1 MKKKVLCLILALAM
15 VLPLLNLNVRAA
27 DQKFY
32 TVYIDAGQ
40 GPVQE
45 KAIVSD
51 GELYIPAESFGKYTY
66 FQYNSET
73 RTFLMDGQEE
83 RKAFKR
89 VIINPETKKVAAL
102 NHIFDLEDCFI
113 VDGVAYLPF
122 CQMMPI
128 LNGQILYAEGD
139 TIYVANPQVTLA
151 DILYDFNLN
160 DYFFNLYDEFYGD
173 FKNGLEEKGFLKK
186 LMGDAYEARMLIA
199 YVMPSYLFNTVAD
212 FRLDRLDVIT
222 DSGTFE
228 DYRDIFSD
236 YLREEDLF
244 LKANEMHDD
253 PRLLLSLVN
262 NATKETKFLNNTIKW
277 IEMLEEVNSEE
288 TEDLL
293 LAISKELVDKLEE
306 LNYMPDL
313 NYGAGGVI
321 TAWHDNSKGISF
333 ADFFELFEYA
343 YVYFTHVEDNHKMLD
358 AVYNINSGGNYKDV
372 QFRAAMTVYDL
383 YGEEVAVALA
393 DRMAKELAKE
403 VWKETAIGGKLKIYE
418 LTAKISGEAWEV
430 VIPGDTKDVSVLT
443 LHAGVADSARMSAA
457 AYNLDTEAA
466 VEDYRLSLLLM
477 MLASRKA
484 YKTMAEVAEGYG
496 QNAREYNAKVEK
508 LENKIMG
515 LYLAAENLQY
525 EAFENFAPLAEKNRN
540 LLKETNFFAS
550 LQPLDPGE
558 ELPAVTSGEE
568 KTAFLAFLEE
578 NPVYQYYALLDINQD
593 GCLEL
598 IAKEAMNPGSHGVD
612 LYVYRGGEVCL
623 GYEDIWGT
631 ADHLYYNPHRRWLES
646 STGVS
651 GDGGVWFYSLDKA
664 GNVVEQSFAEFAY
677 GGKWYNGN
685 PARDTESLNAWQ
697 ELKNKYDPS
706 TSVMVEF
713 LPTGTEREETVPNV
727 TEPEEEMIHAGPLH
741 YYFLAMHPEYNYY
754 ALLDINQDGIDELLT
769 CETTDTV
776 EGQYVDI
783 WVNQG
788 GIFTLSYED
797 IWIKIGP
804 LTYNPYECW
813 VENKLSG
820 TGGGGVEFFYL
831 DGYGNVIRESYEH
844 YEWCGG
850 LYNGEVVD
858 DWEEYMA
865 YERLEDAYDPEKSEE
880 IIFLPRPF

>member
-1 MKKKVLCLILALAM
+1 MKKKVLCLILALTM
-15 VLPLLNLNVRAA
+15 ILPLLNLNVRAA

-51 GELYIPAESFGKYTY
+51 GEIYIPAESFGKYTY
-66 FQYNSET
+66 FRYNSET

-102 NHIFDLEDCFI
+102 NHIFDLKDCFI

-128 LNGQILYAEGD
+128 LNGQVLYAEGD

-151 DILYDFNLN
+151 DILYGFNLN
-160 DYFFNLYDEFYGD
+160 DYYFDLYEEFYG
-173 FKNGLEEKGFLKK
+173 EKGL
-186 LMGDAYEARMLIA
+186 LAA
-199 YVMPSYLFNTVAD
+199 YVLPSYLFNSVAD
-212 FRLDRLDVIT
+212 FRLDRLDFLF

-236 YLREEDLF
+236 YLRDEDLF

-277 IEMLEEVNSEE
+277 IEMLEEVNPEE

-293 LAISKELVDKLEE
+293 LAISKELVDKMEE

-321 TAWHDNSKGISF
+321 TTWHDNSKGISF

-383 YGEEVAVALA
+383 YGEEVALALA

-403 VWKETAIGGKLKIYE
+403 AWKETAIGGKLKLYE
-418 LTAKISGEAWEV
+418 LTAKISGEAWEA

-466 VEDYRLSLLLM
+466 VEDFRLSLLLM

-484 YKTMAEVAEGYG
+484 YKIMVDVAEGYG
-496 QNAREYNAKVEK
+496 QSAGEYKAQVEK
-508 LENKIMG
+508 LEAKIMG
-515 LYLAAENLQY
+515 LYLAAENLKY
-525 EAFENFAPLAEKNRN
+525 EAFENFAPLAEENRK
-540 LLKETNFFAS
+540 LLKEAGFFGSGRLPEFDESAATE
-550 LQPLDPGE
+550 PPE
-558 ELPAVTSGEE
+558 EQTGIEVDAFME
-568 KTAFLAFLEE
+568 FLAQ
-578 NPVYQYYALLDINQD
+578 NPVYQYYALLDVNQD

-598 IAKEAMNPGSHGVD
+598 IAKEVMDPDFHDVD

-623 GYEDIWGT
+623 GYEDIWGWT
-631 ADHLYYNPHRRWLES
+631 DHLYYNPYCRWLES
-646 STGVS
+646 VTGVS
-651 GDGGVWFYSLDKA
+651 GEGGVWFYSVDEN
-664 GNVVEQSFAEFAY
+664 GRVIEQAFAEY
-677 GGKWYNGN
+677 SYSGKWYNGS

-713 LPTGTEREETVPNV
+713 LPTGTEREETVPTVTEPEETVPTV
-727 TEPEEEMIHAGPLH
+727 TEPEEEIIHAGPLH
-741 YYFLAMHPEYNYY
+741 YYFLAEHPEYNYY
-754 ALLDINQDGIDELLT
+754 ALLDIDQDGIEELLA
-769 CETTDTV
+769 CETTQNPD
-776 EGQYVDI
+776 QRLDI

-788 GIFTLSYED
+788 GIYGLACED
-797 IWIKIGP
+797 IWVKVGP
-804 LTYNPYECW
+804 LTYNRQQRW
-813 VENKLSG
+813 VENRTSG
-820 TGGGGVEFFYL
+820 TSGGGGVEFFYM
-831 DGYGNVIRESYEH
+831 NESRDIIWESFAH
-844 YEWCGG
+844 YDWCGA

-865 YERLEDAYDPEKSEE
+865 YERLDDAYDPEKSEE